1 MPSNPNNKLMSLQAR
16 TADALLS
23 RVRLD
28 KKIVAT
34 LGLDPEK
41 LPLEDNCI
49 YKGSDF
55 ARASAAV
62 SSISEPRTFEA
73 LANEPTPFIE
83 LRRARLKYS
92 EIGLTFNNV
101 ETRMRTPARINYYS
115 LAIPLSGSQ
124 LIITESGKV
133 RTKPP
138 FARLSSA
145 GSVYDIWRSANYV
158 AIVASLSAAGFE
170 RFVGDKI
177 DFLIPPEKSFS
188 LMLDLSGEQFSV
200 FASIL
205 GALCKALGE
214 RGCES
219 PQRDTVIT
227 RLEEAMWFAFADACP
242 ELYREYKEA
251 RRTGPVSA
259 VARRVTSYIED
270 NVHRDLTLTDLVEVS
285 GMSAR
290 TLYSSFSRAH
300 GIGPMAYLKRVKL
313 CRCREDLLAASPEGE
328 YVGDIAANWGFY
340 HLSSFARDYRREFGE
355 LPSES
360 LKRGD

>member
-1 MPSNPNNKLMSLQAR
+1 MPTQAT
-16 TADALLS
+16 TADTLHQFAP
-23 RVRLD
+23 LD
-28 KKIVAT
+28 QDIVDA
-34 LGLDPEK
+34 LGLDPEN
-41 LPLEDNCI
+41 LPLEDNLV
-49 YKGSDF
+49 YKGNDF
-55 ARASAAV
+55 SSASLAV

-73 LANEPTPFIE
+73 LSNKPTPFIE
-83 LRRARLKYS
+83 IRRARLKYS
-92 EIGLTFNNV
+92 EIGLTINNV
-101 ETRMRTPARINYYS
+101 ETRMRTPARVNYYS

-124 LIITESGKV
+124 LIDTESGQV
-133 RTKPP
+133 DTRPP

-145 GSVYDIWRSANYV
+145 GSVYDIRRSANYV
-158 AIVASLSAAGFE
+158 AIIASLSVAGFE
-170 RFVGDKI
+170 HFVGDKI

-188 LMLDLSGEQFSV
+188 LMLDLSAERFTV

-214 RGCES
+214 RGS
-219 PQRDTVIT
+219 DNPQRDSVIT
-227 RLEEAMWFAFADACP
+227 RLEEALWFAFADACP
-242 ELYREYKEA
+242 ELYTEYEEA

-259 VARRVTSYIED
+259 VAGRVTSYIEA
-270 NVHRDLTLTDLVEVS
+270 NVHRDVTLADLVEVS

-290 TLYSSFSRAH
+290 TLYSRFSQAY

-313 CRCREDLLAASPEGE
+313 GRCREELLAASPDEA

-360 LKRGD
+360 LKRGI